1 MAEFSPQSILGK
13 VSMQENRQENY
24 ARHVAKLLVGRL
36 GLPRRDAENIY
47 KGERPITAFYEAWA
61 GLHSGVF
68 PFVVIPRL
76 IASFNFND
84 IFIRPTRSVVV
95 EEYKIAVEEHA
106 EPRRPVAMMF
116 QADQIGQLV
125 AVPYG
130 IADVPTLAVPP
141 VCMIVHFE
149 RWWNRIVGVD
159 REPE

>member
-1 MAEFSPQSILGK
+1 MEFTPQSILGR
-13 VSMQENRQENY
+13 VAEGENKQAGY
-24 ARHVAKLLVGRL
+24 QRHVAKLLIGRL
-36 GLPRRDAENIY
+36 GLPKREAEIMY
-47 KGERPITAFYEAWA
+47 KGERPIHAFYEAWA
-61 GLHSGVF
+61 GLHSEVF
-68 PFVVIPRL
+68 PFVVVPRL
-76 IASFNFND
+76 IAAFNFND

-95 EEYKIAVEEHA
+95 EEYKAVVEEFA
-106 EPRRPVAMMF
+106 EPRRPLAMVF

-130 IADVPTLAVPP
+130 VADVPALAVPP